1 MSPSRQPRG
10 VATSGLIFDLDG
22 TLVDSLRGIAVALNR
37 TLHDH
42 GREIHDHAAVR
53 RFIGNGARDLLRR
66 AAGDGITE
74 SGIDELEA
82 TFKEHYAAAWRDGTD
97 LYPGIPQML
106 ETLAKAGH
114 RLAVLS
120 NKPHPFTVE
129 MVAALFPH
137 TEFDLVLGQRPEV
150 PRKPDPA
157 GAIEIATAFGLA
169 PAACAMIGDSTMDLD
184 TGKRAGMRTVA
195 VTWGYHDRAALLATG
210 ANAMADD
217 AGELCSLL
225 LP

>member
-1 MSPSRQPRG
+1 MAS
-10 VATSGLIFDLDG
+10 SGLIFDLDG
-22 TLVDSLRGIAVALNR
+22 TLVDSLRGIAAALNR

-42 GREIHDHAAVR
+42 GRDIHDHAAVR

-66 AAGDGITE
+66 AAGGEITE
-74 SGIDELEA
+74 SGIDEMEA
-82 TFKEHYAAAWRDGTD
+82 TFKIHYAAAWRDGTD
-97 LYPGIPQML
+97 IYPGVPQML
-106 ETLAKAGH
+106 EKLAAAGH

-129 MVAALFPH
+129 MVTTLFPGAK
-137 TEFDLVLGQRPEV
+137 FDLVLGQRPEV

-157 GAIEIATAFGLA
+157 GALEIAAAFGLE

-195 VTWGYHDRAALLATG
+195 VTWGYHDREALVAAGADAMAEDAGQLCALL
-210 ANAMADD
+210 
-217 AGELCSLL
+217 L
-225 LP
+225 